1 MAEIAGRG
9 GQLDFS
15 SSQITGLKSWSL
27 THSLDMLDTTDFD
40 NGQAT
45 NSPRVFTPG
54 LSTWSGTFEGFKDG
68 VPLTLS
74 YTSGAAIKLYE
85 SQTASQFWTGTAFIT
100 EVSETTAVD
109 GTVDVT
115 YAFQGTGELTEPAA

>member
-15 SSQITGLKSWSL
+15 SSQITGIKSWTL
-27 THSLDMLDTTDFD
+27 THSVDMLDTADFD

-54 LSTWSGTFEGFKDG
+54 LSTWSGTF
-68 VPLTLS
+68 
-74 YTSGAAIKLYE
+74 
-85 SQTASQFWTGTAFIT
+85 
-100 EVSETTAVD
+100 
-109 GTVDVT
+109 
-115 YAFQGTGELTEPAA
+115 